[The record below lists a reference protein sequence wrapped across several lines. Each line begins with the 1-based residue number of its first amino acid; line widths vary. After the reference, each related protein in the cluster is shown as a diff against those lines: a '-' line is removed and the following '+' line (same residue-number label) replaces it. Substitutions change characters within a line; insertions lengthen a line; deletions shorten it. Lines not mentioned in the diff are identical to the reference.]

1 MRPVAKCHAYQ
12 ARPGNLTRMRR
23 IAFGLA
29 ALLVVAGCGES
40 NSSSP
45 EASSSTTTSVPAA
58 GLAFPDN
65 VPRDTDGE
73 CSQPRTDPARPKAGP
88 LGKVTDGVTVS
99 EVKVADGGP
108 DEVVVSF
115 TVTSPPYVQAAS
127 GERWVVVTM
136 DGVRRSFG
144 AEVSTTHARRLPATV
159 CDDSAAIFAFSFDR
173 EVDRLTLENEA
184 EPTLRVFLKP

>member
-1 MRPVAKCHAYQ
+1 M
-12 ARPGNLTRMRR
+12 LTRMRR
-23 IAFGLA
+23 LALGLT
-29 ALLVVAGCGES
+29 ALLVIAGCGKSDSEA
-40 NSSSP
+40 SP
-45 EASSSTTTSVPAA
+45 QVSSSSTTTSAPAA
-58 GLAFPDN
+58 NLAFPDN
-65 VPRDTDGE
+65 VPTDSDGE

-115 TVTSPPYVQAAS
+115 TVTSPPHVQAAS

-136 DGVRRSFG
+136 DGVRRTFDT
-144 AEVSTTHARRLPATV
+144 EISTTHARRLPATI
-159 CDDSAAIFAFSFDR
+159 CDDSAAVFAFSFDR

-184 EPTLRVFLKP
+184 APTLRVFLKP